1 MRIMALDIGEVRI
14 GIALTDPLCVIASPY
29 DVYVRSNIEKDVSYF
44 KDLIQIKKVKKLIVG
59 LPKHLDGN
67 EGKTA
72 VMIRD
77 FVDELIKEVDVEVI
91 FLDERFT
98 SKSADQFLI
107 DNNMRRKKRKNI
119 IDKMAAQIIL
129 QNYLDKLK
137 NQ

>member
-1 MRIMALDIGEVRI
+1 MALDVGEVRI
-14 GIALTDPLCVIASPY
+14 GIALTDPLCMIASPY
-29 DVYVRSNIEKDVSYF
+29 DVYIRKNAEEDINYFTNLIALKDVE
-44 KDLIQIKKVKKLIVG
+44 KLIVG

-72 VMIRD
+72 KMIRD
-77 FVDELIKEVDVEVI
+77 FMEKLESEIDIDI
-91 FLDERFT
+91 IYQDERFT

-107 DNNMRRKKRKNI
+107 SNNIRRRKRKNV

-129 QNYLDKLK
+129 QNYLDKLR

>member
-44 KDLIQIKKVKKLIVG
+44 KNLIQIKKVKKLIVG

-77 FVDELIKEVDVEVI
+77 FVDELIKEVGVEVI

>member
-1 MRIMALDIGEVRI
+1 MALDVGEVRI
-14 GIALTDPLCVIASPY
+14 GIALTDPLCLIAAPY
-29 DVYVRSNIEKDVSYF
+29 EVYTRKDIEEDINYFTNLIDLKDVN
-44 KDLIQIKKVKKLIVG
+44 KIIVG

-72 VMIRD
+72 KMIRNFMD
-77 FVDELIKEVDVEVI
+77 KLDSEIKIDI
-91 FLDERFT
+91 IYQDERFT

-107 DNNMRRKKRKNI
+107 SNNIRRNKRKNI

-129 QNYLDKLK
+129 KNYLDKLR

>member
-1 MRIMALDIGEVRI
+1 MRVMALDIGEVRI
-14 GIALTDPLCVIASPY
+14 GIALTDPLCLIASPY
-29 DVYVRSNIEKDVSYF
+29 DVHVRSDIKTDVKFF
-44 KDLIQIKKVKKLIVG
+44 KDLIQSKKVSVLVAG

-72 VMIRD
+72 AKIRG
-77 FVDELIKEVDVEVI
+77 FISELKQEIDIEIV
-91 FLDERFT
+91 FQDERFT

-107 DNNMRRKKRKNI
+107 NQNMRRKKRRNV

-129 QNYLDKLK
+129 QNYLDKMK